1 VSLKS
6 YIRNAYDDFGVT
18 RRRYLLTYVAPPVI
32 LASLFSL
39 TMFLLFPGILTSL
52 IIFVIVILFP
62 LYILLALLLYPVAKY
77 QSRRMDIDRE
87 MLLFMIRMSVLS
99 EANMPKREMFDIL
112 SEMREFGE
120 LGIEIN
126 KIHKLVS
133 TWNTNLGDACRI
145 VSRRTP
151 SHLFADFLDRLAHAI
166 DTGDDPRIFFK
177 REQKAFKNNYEVEY
191 RGMLFKLEILI
202 ELFIAVVIIATF
214 FEFFVVILPFLSY
227 SNGSAYFIGVP
238 FLFIFLEVIY
248 LFFLQ
253 TTMPK
258 EKLRQ
263 SSKIRSKNENEGGVL
278 LGASLVV
285 CLVIVLLF
293 AVLLKSW
300 LYDDTLMPLTVA
312 IIFTP
317 LMVPGIFSLLYDKN
331 ILRTEDNFPAF
342 IRSLGGS
349 STSGGTGTLKALRK
363 LKSHDFGPLT
373 AHISSL
379 HKRINLNI
387 SSEKSWEYFG
397 AETGSDL
404 VSKFSKMYMLGVKAG
419 GNNEKVSEI
428 VSKNFL
434 DITGLRKHRYI
445 YASIFTMVIYGIA
458 VVVSFSLFI
467 SGDVT
472 KEVADKYQGFEIP
485 GAIREAGIEKPEVYD
500 DYIITLAFFII
511 IFAHALVSGQIVRF
525 VGSGS
530 FSGALVHVS
539 GILWVGAVMS
549 LFSEY
554 VISRVL

>member
-1 VSLKS
+1 MSLKT
-6 YIRNAYDDFGVT
+6 YIRNAYDDFGVA
-18 RRRYLLTYVAPPVI
+18 RRTFLLKYMAPPAV
-32 LASLFSL
+32 LASLFSFS
-39 TMFLLFPGILTSL
+39 MFLLFPGIFTSL
-52 IIFVIVILFP
+52 LLFTIIVLFP
-62 LYILLALLLYPVAKY
+62 LYILLALFLYPVAKY

-99 EANMPKREMFDIL
+99 EANMPKREMFDIV

-120 LGIEIN
+120 LGIEIG
-126 KIHKLVS
+126 KIHKLVN

-151 SHLFADFLDRLAHAI
+151 SRLFADFLDRLAHAI

-177 REQKAFKNNYEVEY
+177 REQRAFKNNYEVEY

-214 FEFFVVILPFLSY
+214 FEFFVIILPFLSY
-227 SNGSAYFIGVP
+227 SNSSAYFIGVP
-238 FLFIFLEVIY
+238 FLFIFLEVVY

-263 SSKIRSKNENEGGVL
+263 TSEIQSKKERKVVVL
-278 LGASLVV
+278 LGGSLAV
-285 CLVIVLLF
+285 CLVLVLLF
-293 AVLLKSW
+293 AILLRNW
-300 LYDDTLMPLTVA
+300 LYDDTLMPLLAA
-312 IIFTP
+312 IVFTP
-317 LMVPGIFSLLYDKN
+317 LMAPGIFSALYDKN

-349 STSGGTGTLKALRK
+349 STSGGTGTVKALRK
-363 LKSHDFGPLT
+363 LKNHDFGPLT
-373 AHISSL
+373 DHISAL
-379 HKRINLNI
+379 YKRVNLNI

-419 GNNEKVSEI
+419 GDNEKVSEI

-485 GAIREAGIEKPEVYD
+485 GAIQEAGIEKPEIYD
-500 DYIITLAFFII
+500 DYIITLAFFVI

-530 FSGALVHVS
+530 SSGTLVHVS

-549 LFSEY
+549 LFSEF

>member
-1 VSLKS
+1 MSLKS
-6 YIRNAYDDFGVT
+6 YIRNAYDDFGVA
-18 RRRYLLTYVAPPVI
+18 RRRYLLTYMAPPVI

-39 TMFLLFPGILTSL
+39 SMFLLFPGILTNL

-62 LYILLALLLYPVAKY
+62 LYILLGLFLYPVAKY

-191 RGMLFKLEILI
+191 RGTLFKLEILI

-214 FEFFVVILPFLSY
+214 FEFFVIILPFLSY
-227 SNGSAYFIGVP
+227 SNSSAYFIGVP
-238 FLFIFLEVIY
+238 FLFIFLEVVY

-263 SSKIRSKNENEGGVL
+263 TSEIRSKNESGEVVL
-278 LGASLVV
+278 LGASLVA
-285 CLVIVLLF
+285 CLVLALLF
-293 AVLLKSW
+293 AVLVKSW

-349 STSGGTGTLKALRK
+349 SASGGTGTLKALKK

-419 GNNEKVSEI
+419 GDNEKVSEI

-458 VVVSFSLFI
+458 MVVSFSLFI

-485 GAIREAGIEKPEVYD
+485 GAIKEAGIEKPEVYD
-500 DYIITLAFFII
+500 DYVITLAFFII
-511 IFAHALVSGQIVRF
+511 LFAHALVSGQIVRF